1 MAFSPNS
8 PYLSLGSHLEIW
20 LGRSKGFKV
29 DLLLRK
35 FMIFE
40 KSIPLCSPASL
51 QLYYVDQAGLKVIDP
66 PASASPVLGSKA

>member
-1 MAFSPNS
+1 
-8 PYLSLGSHLEIW
+8 
-20 LGRSKGFKV
+20 
-29 DLLLRK
+29 
-35 FMIFE
+35 MIFE